1 MKKLDLQIFK
11 NVFLKT
17 FLNIS
22 MIYEKEN
29 VALKVEVQKYLWKDD
44 F

>member
-22 MIYEKEN
+22 MIYKKEN